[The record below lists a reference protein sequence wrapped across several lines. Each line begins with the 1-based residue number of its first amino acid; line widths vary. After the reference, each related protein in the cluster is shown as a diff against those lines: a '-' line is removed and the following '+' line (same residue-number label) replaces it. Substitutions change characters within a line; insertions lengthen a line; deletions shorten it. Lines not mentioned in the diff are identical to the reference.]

1 MIHRSFLFVVFAAF
15 AVVESQKV
23 LQIHSFDQSID
34 HATFIRRW
42 YNAGTS
48 IPLESHIVLSPSVP
62 DRFGAQW
69 HKYPVLTDDFE
80 VTFRVM
86 IKGPSDGS
94 NPRNDQ
100 GFAFWYVY
108 ENVTAV
114 IPEDIT
120 HESNDVMMR
129 MASKG
134 WGLFGYKNQFKGLG
148 VLFSNN
154 KYNAAT
160 GTSDLKPSVSMV
172 VNDGSRT
179 VVFPNE
185 IPTPFGSYWN
195 YRSEGLNVRVRIQ
208 KSSILLEAKPDNG
221 SSWLKLAE
229 IPSDKMSMQMTSGGY
244 LGFSGFVAADKPGA
258 PPSKFGQNDAVHIDK
273 VVVTNMDSKQKGEE
287 PIADASPNEA
297 EPSADPSEFLHD
309 KSEEGLERAEG
320 KAIKTLSRMI
330 FKLISETEP
339 LKKSLTA
346 AVGTLSRRLMG
357 MERAVKKLKEEI
369 VSLSGHDMDSE
380 YAKMKQE
387 LSQLSS
393 QAMSDVENKKREF
406 ETLKSEIETS
416 LDSKNAQKR
425 SSSANVVKTLH
436 EADMKARDLKRQVS
450 SRGSFTVYIVIF
462 CLVLVVAAGVA
473 LQAKLRRWEK
483 KHLL

>member
-1 MIHRSFLFVVFAAF
+1 MFRGSFLLGLFITFAA
-15 AVVESQKV
+15 VNCQKI
-23 LQIHSFDQSID
+23 LQIHSFDQTID
-34 HATFIRRW
+34 HATFVRRW
-42 YNAGTS
+42 FNAGTS
-48 IPLESHIVLSPSVP
+48 VPLESHIVLSPSVP

-86 IKGPSDGS
+86 IKGPSDGT

-120 HESNDVMMR
+120 HESSDVMMR

-148 VLFSNN
+148 VFFSNT
-154 KYNAAT
+154 KYNAAS
-160 GTSDLKPSVSMV
+160 GTSELKPSVSMM

-208 KSSILLEAKPDNG
+208 KSNILLEAKPDNH
-221 SSWLKLAE
+221 STWLKLGE
-229 IPSDKMSMQMTSGGY
+229 ITSDKMAMQMTSGGY
-244 LGFSGFVAADKPGA
+244 LGFTGFVAADKPGQL
-258 PPSKFGQNDAVHIDK
+258 PSKFGQNDAVHIDK
-273 VVVTNMDSKQKGEE
+273 VVVTNMDSRQQGEE
-287 PIADASPNEA
+287 QIADASAKEA
-297 EPSADPSEFLHD
+297 TPSADPSEFLHD
-309 KSEEGLERAEG
+309 KSEEGMERAEG
-320 KAIKTLSRMI
+320 QAIKTLSRMI

-346 AVGTLSRRLMG
+346 AVGTLSRRLMA

-369 VSLSGHDMDSE
+369 VTLSGHDMDSE
-380 YAKMKQE
+380 YAKMKEE

-393 QAMSDVENKKREF
+393 QAMSDVETKKREF
-406 ETLKSEIETS
+406 ETLKTEIESS
-416 LDSKNAQKR
+416 LDTKNAQKR
-425 SSSANVVKTLH
+425 TSSAQVVKTLH

-462 CLVLVVAAGVA
+462 CLVLVVAAGIA

>member
-1 MIHRSFLFVVFAAF
+1 MFRGSLLFGLFVAF
-15 AVVESQKV
+15 AIVDGQKI
-23 LQIHSFDQSID
+23 LQIHSFDQTID
-34 HATFIRRW
+34 HATFVRRW

-86 IKGPSDGS
+86 IKGPLDGA

-129 MASKG
+129 MNSKG

-148 VLFSNN
+148 VFFSNT
-154 KYNAAT
+154 KYNSAT
-160 GTSDLKPSVSMV
+160 GTSDLKPSVSMM
-172 VNDGSRT
+172 VNDGSKT

-195 YRSEGLNVRVRIQ
+195 YRSEGLNVRIRIQ
-208 KSSILLEAKPDNG
+208 KSTILLEAKPDNHG
-221 SSWLKLAE
+221 SWLKLGE
-229 IPSDKMSMQMTSGGY
+229 ITSDKMAMQMTSGGY
-244 LGFSGFVAADKPGA
+244 LGFTGFVAADKLGS

-273 VVVTNMDSKQKGEE
+273 VVVTNMDSRQKGEDLV
-287 PIADASPNEA
+287 ADEVNKESQ
-297 EPSADPSEFLHD
+297 PSADPSEFLHD

-339 LKKSLTA
+339 LKKSLSA
-346 AVGTLSRRLMG
+346 AVGSLSRRLIA

-369 VSLSGHDMDSE
+369 VALSGHDMDSE

-393 QAMSDVENKKREF
+393 QAMSDVENKKRIF

-416 LDSKNAQKR
+416 LDSKSAQKR
-425 SSSANVVKTLH
+425 TSNANVVKTLH
-436 EADMKARDLKRQVS
+436 EADMKARDLKKQVS
-450 SRGSFTVYIVIF
+450 SRGSLTVYIVIF